1 MGKASSSKKVARAAR
16 AGGATK
22 GRSSRWI
29 FPAAIFAIFVVG
41 VSVVIVAKGGNE
53 TASAAS
59 PKVGEHWHAAYGV
72 YVCDKFLDPMADT
85 APDKLGIHTH
95 GDGIMHV
102 HPFSGVG
109 AGGNATFSGGAAG
122 SNATFSVF
130 GEATGL
136 TFQSNGFTTAD
147 GTQYHNGYDCNGV
160 PAEVAVYQWSAS
172 DLTAA
177 PIIHTKDFGSIRY
190 TEDRLVFT
198 LAVVPPGTDVPPPP
212 SVPTLDK
219 LTDVAGATT
228 ATSTAGATASS
239 VVTVPSAP
247 AAPTGASSTT
257 STAAPAK

>member
-22 GRSSRWI
+22 GRGSRWI

-59 PKVGEHWHAAYGV
+59 PKVGEHWHAAYGI
-72 YVCDKFLDPMADT
+72 YVCDKFLDPMADS

-102 HPFSGVG
+102 HPFSG
-109 AGGNATFSGGAAG
+109 GAAG
-122 SNATFSVF
+122 SNATFRVF

-136 TFQSNGFTTAD
+136 TFQANGFTTAD
-147 GTQYHNGYDCNGV
+147 GTEYHNGYDCNGV
-160 PAEVAVYQWSAS
+160 PAEVAVYQWRAS

-177 PIIHTKDFGSIRY
+177 PTIHTKDFGSIRY

-219 LTDVAGATT
+219 LTDVDAQT
-228 ATSTAGATASS
+228 ATSIAGVTASS
-239 VVTVPSAP
+239 VVTVPAAPADASSTSSTSAP
-247 AAPTGASSTT
+247 A
-257 STAAPAK
+257 K